1 MTVKGPLKFPQALP
15 SARSEP
21 LEPEALDAVA
31 VCPVCGGKMELVYDR
46 RHISASVCVD
56 CHTGITIPT
65 DAWEVAR
72 VKRSVKWPPTAG
84 RRRSDGNEPKP

>member
-1 MTVKGPLKFPQALP
+1 MKGPPKSPPASP

-21 LEPEALDAVA
+21 LEPEAMDAVA

-65 DAWEVAR
+65 DAWDVAR
-72 VKRSVKWPPTAG
+72 AKRSVKWLPTAG
-84 RRRSDGNEPKP
+84 RRRTDTEK

>member
-1 MTVKGPLKFPQALP
+1 MKGPLKFPRA
-15 SARSEP
+15 SAVPAEP
-21 LEPEALDAVA
+21 LEPEPLDAVA

-65 DAWEVAR
+65 DAWDVAR
-72 VKRSVKWPPTAG
+72 VKRNVKWPPTAG
-84 RRRSDGNEPKP
+84 RRRSDGDK

>member
-1 MTVKGPLKFPQALP
+1 MKGPLKFPQASP
-15 SARSEP
+15 SAPAE

-46 RHISASVCVD
+46 RHISASVCID

-65 DAWEVAR
+65 DAWDVAR
-72 VKRSVKWPPTAG
+72 IKRSVKWPPVVG
-84 RRRSDGNEPKP
+84 RRRSDGSDR

>member
-1 MTVKGPLKFPQALP
+1 MKGPLKFPQAIP
-15 SARSEP
+15 SASAEP
-21 LEPEALDAVA
+21 VELEALDAVT

-65 DAWEVAR
+65 DAWDVAR
-72 VKRSVKWPPTAG
+72 VKRNVKWPPTAG
-84 RRRSDGNEPKP
+84 RRRADSEK

>member
-1 MTVKGPLKFPQALP
+1 MKGPLKFPQAI
-15 SARSEP
+15 P
-21 LEPEALDAVA
+21 LAVPAETPELEALDAVT

-65 DAWEVAR
+65 DAWDVAR
-72 VKRSVKWPPTAG
+72 VKRNVKWPPTAG
-84 RRRSDGNEPKP
+84 RRRSDADK

>member
-1 MTVKGPLKFPQALP
+1 MKGPLKLPQAIP
-15 SARSEP
+15 SASAEP
-21 LEPEALDAVA
+21 VELEALDAVT

-65 DAWEVAR
+65 DAWDVAR

-84 RRRSDGNEPKP
+84 RRRSDSEK